1 MGTTYTIRL
10 TAIDLG
16 QLLDGLRTRSDAW
29 HGTADYLE
37 NGSAAPSDFVIEECD
52 DNEEARRIA
61 EHFDQI
67 ISTIETQIDT
77 QQNAQP

>member
-10 TAIDLG
+10 SDTDLG

-37 NGSAAPSDFVIEECD
+37 NGSVARSDIVIEECYD
-52 DNEEARRIA
+52 AEEARRIA
-61 EHFDQI
+61 EHFDRI
-67 ISTIETQIDT
+67 INTIETQMDAPR
-77 QQNAQP
+77 NAPP